1 MKILQV
7 NKYHYPKGGADK
19 YYLKLSQ
26 KLKEANYE
34 VANFS
39 MLHPKNLD
47 SKWSKYFVSNIEFNN
62 SKFIDK
68 LKTPG
73 RIIYSLEA
81 KNKFEKL
88 VKDFKPDIVHL
99 HNIYHQISPSILNI
113 TRKYQIPTIIHLHDY
128 KLICPNYQLFTN
140 NHTCQACL
148 KQKYYN
154 CFLKKCLKNSYSKS
168 ALASLEMY
176 IHHSILNIYKKNIDH
191 LISPSKFLKNKFV
204 EFGWQENK
212 FSVVYNSFDS
222 KLKAK
227 KDFKRKNYLLYFG
240 RLSKEKGVDVLLNA
254 LKSTNES
261 LKIVGSG
268 PYENQLKKLAKEKN
282 LNVEFLGFKEGDDLI
297 SIISETKA
305 VVIPS
310 IWWENMPLN
319 MLEALSLEK
328 PVIASSTGGMPEI
341 IKEGE
346 NGLLFKPGSV
356 SELRE
361 KIKKLNQLDLDK
373 MGKKAKESVK
383 HLNEDSNLKAIEKIY
398 NSFKKRNP

>member
-19 YYLKLSQ
+19 YYLKLSK
-26 KLKEANYE
+26 KLENSNFDL
-34 VANFS
+34 ANFS
-39 MLHPKNLD
+39 MQHSKNLD
-47 SKWSKYFVSNIEFNN
+47 SKWSRYFVSNIEFNN
-62 SKFIDK
+62 SKLIDK

-88 VKDFKPDIVHL
+88 INNFKPDLIHL
-99 HNIYHQISPSILNI
+99 HNIYHQISPSILNVA
-113 TRKYQIPTIIHLHDY
+113 KKHKIPTVIHLHDY
-128 KLICPNYQLFTN
+128 KLICPNYQLFVN
-140 NHTCQACL
+140 NSVCQSC
-148 KQKYYN
+148 KKKKYYH
-154 CFLKKCLKNSYSKS
+154 CFLKKCVKNSYCKS

-204 EFGWQENK
+204 EFGWPSEK
-212 FSVVYNSFDS
+212 ISVLYNPFDS
-222 KLKAK
+222 TLKTK
-227 KDFKRKNYLLYFG
+227 KDLKRKNYLLYFG
-240 RLSKEKGVDVLLNA
+240 RLSKEKGIDILLNA

-261 LKIVGSG
+261 LKVVGTG
-268 PYENQLKKLAKEKN
+268 PYENQLKKIAKEKN
-282 LNVEFLGFKEGDDLI
+282 LNVEFLGFKQGDDLV
-297 SIISETKA
+297 SIISEAKA

-328 PVIASSTGGMPEI
+328 PVIASNTGGMPEI

-346 NGLLFKPGSV
+346 NGLLFKPASV
-356 SELRE
+356 SELKE
-361 KIKKLNQLDLDK
+361 KIKKLNKLDLDK

-383 HLNEDSNLKAIEKIY
+383 HLSEDRNFEKLKLIY
-398 NSFKKRNP
+398 KTLL

>member
-148 KQKYYN
+148 KKRYYN
-154 CFLKKCLKNSYSKS
+154 CFFKKCLKNSYSKS

-204 EFGWQENK
+204 EFGWPSEK
-212 FSVVYNSFDS
+212 ISVLYNPFDS
-222 KLKAK
+222 TLETK
-227 KDFKRKNYLLYFG
+227 KDLKRKNYLLYFG
-240 RLSKEKGVDVLLNA
+240 RLSKEKGIDVLLNA

-268 PYENQLKKLAKEKN
+268 SYENQLKKLAKEKN

-297 SIISETKA
+297 SIISEAKA
-305 VVIPS
+305 VIIPS

-383 HLNEDSNLKAIEKIY
+383 HLNEDSNLKAIEEIY